1 MAIINFNFKVGD
13 LVVLEETIVWMKLT
27 IIKGEIC
34 MITRIYG
41 DDNPEIFFNCAIIS
55 ADGIELDVW
64 FAEIK
69 KLENE

>member
-1 MAIINFNFKVGD
+1 VAIINFNFKVGD

-34 MITRIYG
+34 MITEIY
-41 DDNPEIFFNCAIIS
+41 DNDSAERFFNCSIIS
-55 ADGIELDVW
+55 ADGIQLDVW